1 MRTLVLAMLIGFV
14 AYLFFFKL
22 NKWKPGSGIKF
33 RKMYAEEESNITAL
47 EDDIVPV
54 VESSVEFD

>member
-1 MRTLVLAMLIGFV
+1 MRSMVLAMLIGFV

-33 RKMYAEEESNITAL
+33 IKMYPENDTFNEEF
-47 EDDIVPV
+47 VPV
-54 VESSVEFD
+54 VESSVNSAD